1 MAGIR
6 DVARKANV
14 SISTASL
21 VLNNNGYVS
30 PETRARVMQA
40 MEELRYVPN
49 ELARNLYHNRTNIVG
64 IILPDISHPFFG
76 AFAKYAEIELYKKG
90 YKTMLCSTFREE
102 NGEKEYIDMLKRQ
115 MMDGIIM
122 GAHSL
127 TTEAYE
133 GVEKPIVSLDRYINE
148 KIPIVTSDH
157 AKGGFLAA
165 RELLD
170 GGCRNV
176 VQLMGDRIVNTPS
189 HERHVV
195 FERTMNEA
203 GVLVNSLQ
211 MQWPK
216 WDFEIF
222 EEMTRDL
229 FEKFPHV
236 DGIFGADL
244 IAAAALREASKRG
257 IRVPERLKIVAY
269 DGTPIVH
276 MGVLNV
282 TAIRQNIE
290 KLAQTSVEL
299 LIDEINGKTA
309 KKKHYI
315 LDLELI
321 KGETT

>member
-6 DVARKANV
+6 DVARRANV

-30 PETRARVMQA
+30 QETRTRVMQA
-40 MEELRYVPN
+40 MEELQYVPN
-49 ELARNLYHNRTNIVG
+49 ELARNLYRNRTNIVG

-127 TTEAYE
+127 ATEAYD

-148 KIPIVTSDH
+148 RIPIVTSDH

-165 RELLD
+165 QELIRS
-170 GGCRNV
+170 GCTEV

-195 FERTMNEA
+195 FERTMKEQ
-203 GVLVNSLQ
+203 GITVYSFQ
-211 MQWPK
+211 MQWNK
-216 WDFEIF
+216 WDFEVFETMTQDIF
-222 EEMTRDL
+222 RQ
-229 FEKFPHV
+229 FPHV

-244 IAAAALREASKRG
+244 IAVSALKEAVKRG
-257 IRVPERLKIVAY
+257 IRVPEQLKVVAY
-269 DGTPIVH
+269 DGMPITR
-276 MGVLNV
+276 MGALTITSV
-282 TAIRQNIE
+282 RQNVE
-290 KLAQTSVEL
+290 KLAQTSVGL
-299 LIDEINGKTA
+299 LVDEINGKKI